1 MDDIY
6 QNIKEYNPHKKYE
19 ILVALDNMIADMLGN
34 KNLLVIE
41 LFTRGTKFNISLIF
55 ITHSCFAVSKISG
68 YVLCTVLL

>member
-1 MDDIY
+1 MLKDMDDIY

-34 KNLLVIE
+34 KNLLVTE

-68 YVLCTVLL
+68 

>member
-34 KNLLVIE
+34 KNLLVTE

-68 YVLCTVLL
+68 

>member
-1 MDDIY
+1 MLKDMDDIY
-6 QNIKEYNPHKKYE
+6 QNINEYNPHKKYE

-68 YVLCTVLL
+68 

>member
-1 MDDIY
+1 MLKDMDDIY
-6 QNIKEYNPHKKYE
+6 QNINEYNPYKKYE

-68 YVLCTVLL
+68 